1 DLLRFTTAIIMVMLH
16 VQAIMAE
23 SFIKYLAYNGF
34 YGTSIFFI
42 LSGFILTHVYKNK
55 IIQNKFSNADFLI
68 KRLSAL
74 YPIHIFTLLIAL
86 SFTLILT
93 FSQSKN
99 SSYFM
104 EIGIQTLPGIISDE
118 KINLSV
124 GDFITYIIESLFLIQ
139 AWEFKYLALNAAA
152 WSISTLF
159 FFYLF
164 FKISVKKISK
174 LKKYFLV
181 LFYIWIIYLSI
192 PVFFTY
198 NQYFSSD
205 AIGFIHRNPLIRI
218 PEFISGIILYFIYL
232 SKNNLIKKYRYFL
245 GVIGLSG
252 FIVMGILVKSSPE
265 KWFFVSHNGLFL
277 FPQLALLCA
286 FINTPV
292 PTPQFI
298 SLFQRLGKASL
309 SIYMLHLPLLHIY
322 FTGYRLILGFMNSN
336 SLSEVIPLAK
346 EVKNLDSISVILF
359 LFILI
364 SISLFIQDKLFTPL
378 QSKNSQ
384 KLISARHNYK
394 NRNLNMSSKE

>member
-1 DLLRFTTAIIMVMLH
+1 MQKNKFIGLDLLRFITAIIMVMLH

-42 LSGFILTHVYKNK
+42 LSGFILTHVYKDK
-55 IIQNKFSNADFLI
+55 IIQNKFSNTDFLI

-86 SFTLILT
+86 SFTLILI

-118 KINLSV
+118 KINLTV

-139 AWEFKYLALNAAA
+139 AWDFKYLALNAAA

-181 LFYIWIIYLSI
+181 LFYIWVIYLSI
-192 PVFFTY
+192 PVFSLIINIFLLMLLVL
-198 NQYFSSD
+198 
-205 AIGFIHRNPLIRI
+205 FIETH
-218 PEFISGIILYFIYL
+218 
-232 SKNNLIKKYRYFL
+232 
-245 GVIGLSG
+245 LSG
-252 FIVMGILVKSSPE
+252 YQS
-265 KWFFVSHNGLFL
+265 LFL
-277 FPQLALLCA
+277 
-286 FINTPV
+286 
-292 PTPQFI
+292 
-298 SLFQRLGKASL
+298 
-309 SIYMLHLPLLHIY
+309 
-322 FTGYRLILGFMNSN
+322 
-336 SLSEVIPLAK
+336 E
-346 EVKNLDSISVILF
+346 
-359 LFILI
+359 
-364 SISLFIQDKLFTPL
+364 
-378 QSKNSQ
+378 
-384 KLISARHNYK
+384 
-394 NRNLNMSSKE
+394 